1 VECGLFIFVSLI
13 LAFDLNLRFL
23 NPAGPGLDARI
34 QSYVNYNDFFSLVLA
49 DEPLQLELPNIW
61 LWDIIDEFI
70 YQFQSFC
77 LYKANPGKRDK
88 EEVRQFEEQAHDVR
102 FSLLIGKSSFLDLEH
117 LSRFEHVVL
126 VGGQITNQ

>member
-1 VECGLFIFVSLI
+1 VVLIFS
-13 LAFDLNLRFL
+13 FDLKSQIL
-23 NPAGPGLDARI
+23 NPTGPGLDARI

-102 FSLLIGKSSFLDLEH
+102 F
-117 LSRFEHVVL
+117 
-126 VGGQITNQ
+126 